1 MAIQEK
7 FTVTSRV
14 DTLKLSGLY
23 MQPDQKPCKGIVQ
36 ILHGMSEHKERYI
49 PFMEFLADCGYASII
64 HDHRGHGESVK
75 EVSDLGYMYE
85 VGTDGF
91 LDDVFLINGL
101 AREKQPNI
109 PLILFGHS
117 MGSLAAR
124 SFLRKHDDVVDGVI
138 LSGAPC
144 KNPAVGIAQLLAKL
158 QKKIFGAKHPAVL
171 LNNISFMS
179 YSKRFPNEGSSFAW
193 LNSDP
198 AEVAVYDADPACGFV
213 FSVDGF
219 ETLFELLSRTFKMDG
234 WQCKNKSVP
243 VLLIAGEND
252 PCIGSRELFLH
263 EVGFMKSVGY
273 TDVEAVLYPGMRHEI
288 LLEPEKEK
296 VFFDVKAYLEHYFG
310 GTK

>member
-1 MAIQEK
+1 MSLQEK
-7 FTVTSRV
+7 FTIASRV
-14 DTLKLSGLY
+14 DALNISVIY
-23 MQPDQKPCKGIVQ
+23 VQPDQKPCKGIVQ

-49 PFMEFLADCGYASII
+49 SFMEFLADCGYASII

-91 LDDVFLINGL
+91 LDDVLLINEL
-101 AREKQPNI
+101 AKEKQPNV

-124 SFLRKHDDVVDGVI
+124 SFLRKHDDAVNGVI

-144 KNPAVGIAQLLAKL
+144 KNPAVGAAQMLAKL
-158 QKKIFGAKHPAVL
+158 QKKIFGAKHQANM
-171 LNNISFMS
+171 LNNLSFLS
-179 YSKRFPNEGSSFAW
+179 YSKRFPNEGSSFSW

-198 AEVAVYDADPACGFV
+198 SEVAVYDADPACGFV

-234 WQCKNKSVP
+234 WQCKNTAAPILFV
-243 VLLIAGEND
+243 AGEDD
-252 PCIGSRELFLH
+252 PCIGDRKLFDA
-263 EVGFMKSVGY
+263 EVEFMRSVGY
-273 TDVEAVLYPGMRHEI
+273 EDVEAVLYPGMRHEI
-288 LLEPEKEK
+288 LNEPEKTNVYK
-296 VFFDVKAYLEHYFG
+296 DIKAYLERAL
-310 GTK
+310 